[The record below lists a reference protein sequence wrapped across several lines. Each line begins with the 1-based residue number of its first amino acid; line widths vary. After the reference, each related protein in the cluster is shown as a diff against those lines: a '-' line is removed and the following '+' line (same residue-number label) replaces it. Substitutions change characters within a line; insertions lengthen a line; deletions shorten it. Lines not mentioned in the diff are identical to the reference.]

1 MGILYSE
8 PMCQAAYEDDL
19 MKVRELILTEAGN
32 VNNQDERTGDTPI
45 IAACRSGNIRI
56 VKYLLDH
63 NANVSIRNK
72 KDRTCLHY
80 ATRRTFTFLD
90 YLMIIILM
98 PILLI
103 GYLIMVEKQ
112 KKNVALM
119 ELLLTSKVDINA
131 IDYKGNTGL
140 HYACH
145 RKSQRIIPLLLLKNA
160 DVSIKNK
167 KHETPLD
174 IAKRLKF
181 HKIVAMLTK
190 SM

>member
-8 PMCQAAYEDDL
+8 PTCQAAYEDDFH
-19 MKVRELILTEAGN
+19 KVRELILTDGRN
-32 VNNQDERTGDTPI
+32 VNVQDETTGDTPI
-45 IAACRSGNIRI
+45 IAACRQGNLRI
-56 VKYLLDH
+56 IKYLLDH

-103 GYLIMVEKQ
+103 GYLIMEEKQ
-112 KKNVALM
+112 RKNVKM
-119 ELLLTSKVDINA
+119 VELLLTSKVDVNA
-131 IDYKGNTGL
+131 VDYKGNIGL
-140 HYACH
+140 HYACQ
-145 RKSQRIIPLLLLKNA
+145 RKSRRIVPLLLLKNA
-160 DVSIKNK
+160 DVSIQNKN
-167 KHETPLD
+167 HETPLD

-181 HKIVAMLTK
+181 HKIVEMLTK
-190 SM
+190 ST